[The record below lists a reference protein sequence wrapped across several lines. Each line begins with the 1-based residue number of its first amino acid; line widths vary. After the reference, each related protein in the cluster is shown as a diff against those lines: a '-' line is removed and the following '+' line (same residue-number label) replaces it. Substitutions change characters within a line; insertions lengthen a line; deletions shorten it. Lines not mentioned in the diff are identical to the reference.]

1 MHAIKIIISS
11 ARQVA
16 SYYRKLYEYQSW
28 CLIRTHYITFSWTK
42 HTRQTTLITSKL
54 VKPWYHFLP
63 SSSFASH
70 DPPISYTKLSS
81 CLLSSF
87 WLLFALEHAFG
98 DDHTLRATE
107 NDRETGQIIRCI
119 LNADSRCPLTE
130 LYSFLWVFFLLAKK
144 KLRES
149 PTETYYA
156 NGRIL
161 SAGILIIRWI
171 RFVKLICV
179 ELLFS

>member
-11 ARQVA
+11 ARQVV
-16 SYYRKLYEYQSW
+16 SYYRKLYEYQSRR
-28 CLIRTHYITFSWTK
+28 LIHTRYITFSRTK

-70 DPPISYTKLSS
+70 DPPVSYTKLSS
-81 CLLSSF
+81 CFYLFFFSLLS
-87 WLLFALEHAFG
+87 ALEHAFG

-107 NDRETGQIIRCI
+107 NDRETGQTIRCI
-119 LNADSRCPLTE
+119 LNADSRLTE

-179 ELLFS
+179 ELFFS